1 MFNWMGAPNKSSML
15 DRLGAMTHA
24 AARIGRK
31 QRENAFGHLVVLL
44 RDVSPEEEDKARAL
58 LFDDEDGADADTD
71 QEEDQLTSRNKTRA
85 MLRLSFRSIR
95 VWCLPRPHPDIHGK
109 GLTNGTTSELG
120 HNTCDSCVLMAIQS
134 PNAGDSDNA
143 LCTRMLRRRRL
154 MYILSVAT
162 LGALYPT

>member
-24 AARIGRK
+24 AAMIGRK

-58 LFDDEDGADADTD
+58 LFDDEDAADADTD

-109 GLTNGTTSELG
+109 SLATGTVSELG
-120 HNTCDSCVLMAIQS
+120 HKTCDSCVLMVMQS
-134 PNAGDSDNA
+134 PNADDGDNT
-143 LCTRMLRRRRL
+143 LCRRMPRQRCLVYL
-154 MYILSVAT
+154 LSVAT
-162 LGALYPT
+162 